1 MLGGE
6 AAASDGTSTWGTPG
20 YRLVGCPL
28 CPGQPACRR
37 VLMRRTISWLA
48 TALLALAM
56 LGAAPAALADPA
68 SDSDKLREAVT
79 LKNIR
84 KHQAAL
90 QTIADT
96 NGGTRAA
103 GTAGYD
109 QSVDYATTTM
119 TYSGSGDVTTGVTA
133 VDVIIPPT
141 PTPSSTSGCETSDFA
156 GFPAGNVARIQRG
169 TCTVR
174 QKGDNA
180 AAT

>member
-1 MLGGE
+1 
-6 AAASDGTSTWGTPG
+6 
-20 YRLVGCPL
+20 
-28 CPGQPACRR
+28 
-37 VLMRRTISWLA
+37 MRRTISWLA

-109 QSVDYATTTM
+109 QSVDYVVKKLR
-119 TYSGSGDVTTGVTA
+119 GRRLQPTA
-133 VDVIIPPT
+133 VPVQLRLLP
-141 PTPSSTSGCETSDFA
+141 
-156 GFPAGNVARIQRG
+156 
-169 TCTVR
+169 
-174 QKGDNA
+174 
-180 AAT
+180 